1 MGYEEDN
8 AKFYLKRLK
17 PLVGGT
23 ITYLVNAGE
32 GFYGFRI
39 KCKNGKAM
47 SLILSQDDEG
57 NGPGSFFLEE
67 DKPDAA

>member
-8 AKFYLKRLK
+8 AQFYLKQLR

-23 ITYLVNAGE
+23 ITNLVDAGE

-39 KCKNGKAM
+39 KCKSGVSM
-47 SLILSQDDEG
+47 VLILSQDDEG
-57 NGPGSFFLEE
+57 NGPGAFFLEE